1 MQTWLWNKGRR
12 VTSIL
17 PFKSR
22 LKINNIIVSIVLVR
36 IRCETCITP
45 ALCVYQERALAI
57 RPTGVVHTTLLLPT
71 TTLLRVL
78 HERFEVYFE
87 SRARQ
92 IQFKL
97 GDDFWVEN
105 ADLADAVAAEHHVST
120 TTREVGSIWRRNTQR
135 YLKLYCRAGVN
146 RVLQSN
152 SDKGNSSPIAPPVRN
167 PFKKAIQFGWWQ
179 FHSIS

>member
-1 MQTWLWNKGRR
+1 M
-12 VTSIL
+12 
-17 PFKSR
+17 
-22 LKINNIIVSIVLVR
+22 LVR

-45 ALCVYQERALAI
+45 ALWVYQERAI

-71 TTLLRVL
+71 TTLLLVL

-87 SRARQ
+87 GRARQ

-120 TTREVGSIWRRNTQR
+120 TTREVGSI
-135 YLKLYCRAGVN
+135 
-146 RVLQSN
+146 
-152 SDKGNSSPIAPPVRN
+152 
-167 PFKKAIQFGWWQ
+167 
-179 FHSIS
+179 